1 MSNAFKR
8 LLDLMPQTPE
18 FVGTITSVNHPN
30 YKVLVAD
37 NSGLVMCMSQVEY
50 RINDKVF
57 ISNNEI
63 KRSAPQGMV
72 VQIEV

>member
-1 MSNAFKR
+1 MNNALQRLMS
-8 LLDLMPQTPE
+8 LMPQTPE

-30 YKVLVAD
+30 YRVLMAD
-37 NSGLVMCMSQVEY
+37 NSGLVMCTSAVEY
-50 RINDKVF
+50 RRGDQVF

-63 KRSAPQGMV
+63 KRSAPQGTV

>member
-1 MSNAFKR
+1 MSNPLER
-8 LLDLMPQTPE
+8 LMALMPKAPE

-30 YKVLVAD
+30 YKVLVSD
-37 NSGLVMCMSQVEY
+37 NSGLVMCTSAVEY
-50 RINDKVF
+50 KLGEKVF

-63 KRSAPQGMV
+63 KRSALQGTV

>member
-1 MSNAFKR
+1 MSNMLQR
-8 LLDLMPQTPE
+8 LLNLIPSTPE

-37 NSGLVMCMSQVEY
+37 NSGLVMCTSVVAY
-50 RINDKVF
+50 KTGDRVF

-63 KRSAPQGMV
+63 KRSAPQGTV

>member
-1 MSNAFKR
+1 
-8 LLDLMPQTPE
+8 MPKTPE

-30 YKVLVAD
+30 YKVLVSD
-37 NSGLVMCMSQVEY
+37 NSGLVMCTSAVEY
-50 RINDKVF
+50 KLGEKVF

-63 KRSAPQGMV
+63 KRSAPQGTV

>member
-1 MSNAFKR
+1 
-8 LLDLMPQTPE
+8 MPKTPE

-30 YKVLVAD
+30 YKVLVSD
-37 NSGLVMCMSQVEY
+37 NSGLVMCTSQVIY
-50 RINDKVF
+50 KIGDKVF

-63 KRSAPQGMV
+63 KRSAPLGTV

>member
-1 MSNAFKR
+1 MSNALKR
-8 LLDLMPQTPE
+8 LMALMPKTLE

-30 YKVLVAD
+30 YKVLVSD
-37 NSGLVMCMSQVEY
+37 NSGVVMCTSVVEY
-50 RINDKVF
+50 RLGEKVF

-63 KRSAPQGMV
+63 KRSAPQGTV

>member
-1 MSNAFKR
+1 
-8 LLDLMPQTPE
+8 MPKTPE

-30 YKVLVAD
+30 YKVLVSD
-37 NSGLVMCMSQVEY
+37 NSGFVMCTSVVEY
-50 RINDKVF
+50 RLGEKVF

-63 KRSAPQGMV
+63 KRSAPQGTV

>member
-1 MSNAFKR
+1 
-8 LLDLMPQTPE
+8 MPKTPE

-30 YKVLVAD
+30 YKVLVSD
-37 NSGLVMCMSQVEY
+37 NSGLVMCTSQVIY
-50 RINDKVF
+50 KIGDKVL

-63 KRSAPQGMV
+63 KRSAPQGIV

>member
-1 MSNAFKR
+1 
-8 LLDLMPQTPE
+8 MPKTPE

-30 YKVLVAD
+30 YKVLVSD
-37 NSGLVMCMSQVEY
+37 NSGLVMCTSVVEY
-50 RINDKVF
+50 RLGEKVF

-63 KRSAPQGMV
+63 KRSAPQGTV

>member
-1 MSNAFKR
+1 MSNALKR
-8 LLDLMPQTPE
+8 LMALMPKTSE

-30 YKVLVAD
+30 YKVLVSD
-37 NSGLVMCMSQVEY
+37 NSGLVMCTSVVEY
-50 RINDKVF
+50 RLGEKVF

-63 KRSAPQGMV
+63 KMSAPQGTV